1 MTTKE
6 LLISRLNLLSEE
18 DIESLLDADSHMEEK
33 NTLAV
38 NRTVPIM
45 APIPSSA
52 MNINA
57 GNKGSSANPVEEHL
71 SQPPIPLCQTHISRQ
86 RHSVKSSATRYMA
99 TPLTTLHKSLA
110 VPTRQ
115 PFKAQCEGAAGHI

>member
-52 MNINA
+52 MNI
-57 GNKGSSANPVEEHL
+57 KRRSSANPVEEHL

-115 PFKAQCEGAAGHI
+115 PVKAQCEGAAGHI